1 MKKIALLLCVTSGIM
16 FSSFSCNKEKDKDP
30 TPTPS
35 SPYYFTANYD
45 GKTIDFKSSEP
56 QYKFIEVGMSGGFQT
71 PSPTVLYPSIEL
83 YFQFRN
89 PPTDADIKKLEGK
102 TIGYYFY
109 SSSDSVVAHLNY
121 EESFDSET
129 QFADQSEDNAY
140 GVTINKVTF
149 VKSTTSIGI
158 PIDVYEIN
166 GTCRA
171 KMGDLNKP
179 LENGKFNM
187 LIARRTD
194 Q

>member
-1 MKKIALLLCVTSGIM
+1 MKKISLLICVASGIM
-16 FSSFSCNKEKDKDP
+16 LSSFSCNKEKEKEK
-30 TPTPS
+30 TPTS

-45 GKTIDFKSSEP
+45 GKSINFTSTEP
-56 QYKFIEVGMSGGFQT
+56 QYKFIEVGTSGGYQT
-71 PSPTVLYPSIEL
+71 PSPTELYPSIEL
-83 YFQFRN
+83 FFQFTH

-109 SSSDSVVAHLNY
+109 SNSDSVVAHLNY
-121 EESFDSET
+121 DETFESET
-129 QFADQSEDNAY
+129 QFCDQSEDNAY

-149 VKSTTSIGI
+149 VKSTTAIGI

-171 KMGDLNKP
+171 KLGDSKKP

-187 LIARRTD
+187 IIARRTD